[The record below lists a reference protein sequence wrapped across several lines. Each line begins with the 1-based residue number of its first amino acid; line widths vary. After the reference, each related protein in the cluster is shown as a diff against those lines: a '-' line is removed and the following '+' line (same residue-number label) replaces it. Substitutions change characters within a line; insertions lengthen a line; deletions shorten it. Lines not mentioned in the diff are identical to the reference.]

1 MCFPHVVPPRKLR
14 FCNFSGRLFCF
25 LAKALDLTAETDF
38 LRIFGRDDQKRQK
51 TQGGMQ
57 MTIYES
63 VKAAVP
69 IRQAAEHYGLEVGRN
84 NMACCPFHNDRHP
97 SMKLNKDYFYCFG
110 CGATGDVID
119 FAAKLFALGNYDA
132 AQKLATDF
140 GLDQNPPTAS
150 APHKSKRPYIRQF
163 REDETHCLR
172 VLTDYLYLLKA
183 WKVQYV
189 PRTPDDEANEKF
201 VKACQMLDYI
211 ESLVDILTVG
221 TLEERTAVVD
231 KLLQEGQVAFLQDY
245 VARKR
250 KEASAYGEDR

>member
-1 MCFPHVVPPRKLR
+1 
-14 FCNFSGRLFCF
+14 
-25 LAKALDLTAETDF
+25 
-38 LRIFGRDDQKRQK
+38 
-51 TQGGMQ
+51 
-57 MTIYES
+57 
-63 VKAAVP
+63 
-69 IRQAAEHYGLEVGRN
+69 
-84 NMACCPFHNDRHP
+84 
-97 SMKLNKDYFYCFG
+97 
-110 CGATGDVID
+110 
-119 FAAKLFALGNYDA
+119 
-132 AQKLATDF
+132 
-140 GLDQNPPTAS
+140 
-150 APHKSKRPYIRQF
+150 
-163 REDETHCLR
+163 

-201 VKACQMLDYI
+201 VEACQMLDYI